1 MSNIISLVV
10 EMIESVKHGGRHV
23 FEMGI
28 FGSKIALI
36 LVLMILSFINAD
48 TSFISTNA
56 RSFLGESIV
65 LGLSAAIP
73 ITYIAT
79 NRGREIGDA
88 ISIGI
93 TAFLIFFLFHV
104 VMEFSGQNKAATDG
118 VLTKGEQA
126 QQKFI
131 TNTLQM
137 KVILGIVLG
146 FMFLL
151 ALIVRDGGGLPFSN
165 LVVESLLM
173 ALCGALPVVMIAVDR
188 KEKNKVKIVKDF
200 FTYFIAFFIGNFIL
214 QYGGFY
220 THTFMKKPD
229 ED

>member
-1 MSNIISLVV
+1 
-10 EMIESVKHGGRHV
+10 MIESVKHGGRHV
-23 FEMGI
+23 FEIGI
-28 FGSKIALI
+28 FGTKIALI
-36 LVLMILSFINAD
+36 LVLVILSFINAD

-73 ITYIAT
+73 FTYIAA

-88 ISIGI
+88 ISVGI

-126 QQKFI
+126 QQNFIAHTLKMKSVKF
-131 TNTLQM
+131 
-137 KVILGIVLG
+137 ILGIIVG
-146 FMFLL
+146 FMVLL
-151 ALIVRDGGGLPFSN
+151 ALIVRDGGGLPLST
-165 LVVESLLM
+165 LVFESLLM
-173 ALCGALPVVMIAVDR
+173 ALCGALPVIMIAVDR
-188 KEKNKVKIVKDF
+188 KEKNKLKIVQDF
-200 FTYFIAFFIGNFIL
+200 FTYFIAFFIGHFIL